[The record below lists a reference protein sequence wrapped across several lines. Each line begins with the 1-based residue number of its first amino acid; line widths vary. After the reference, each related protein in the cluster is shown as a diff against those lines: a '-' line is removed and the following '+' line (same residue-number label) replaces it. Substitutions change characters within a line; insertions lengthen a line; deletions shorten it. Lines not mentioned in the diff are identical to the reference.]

1 MARDLLT
8 RDEAGN
14 ASASE
19 VVRHWDQA
27 LIAGG
32 LVFVVLFSLLMLG
45 LWKIGAPG
53 MARLDAL
60 THGLDA
66 LRYLSTQSDMDWLPW
81 GELKREPWII
91 ARLITALLIS
101 AAISWWVGALA
112 ARPMSR
118 VRHIEGPQLLEG
130 KMAAKA
136 CGWSSHKDGWLF
148 LHPLLHL
155 RKRHWTKHAIIVGS
169 VGAGKTQIIWG
180 ILKQLVAMGKRGRK
194 CLIYD
199 VKGDYIAALP
209 QAALISPW
217 DQRSYV
223 WDIAEDLNTAQAASA
238 FAASMIPT
246 KEGDFW
252 SNASQQIIYGIVLQ
266 LIHDKQHLGKAWGWD
281 DFARTVVMDPYE
293 LKDLLQQHYPA
304 GARLMEDPSSTT
316 ALNILQTVVA
326 HTRIIQQLAD
336 AWRGEDRK
344 KISFR
349 QWSQDEWS
357 GRRQIILGAGPD
369 VDMTGR
375 YIAAIINTLIPNIIS
390 PSFPDNE
397 EGRTLVFCLDEFTS
411 LGKLNIGP
419 LIDKGRSKGCTVIL
433 GFQAHD
439 QVKEVY
445 GPNFANGLMSMVS
458 THIICQTA
466 LGETQNMLANL
477 FGRRRVAMTTH
488 SRAPGA
494 IGVSISQHEEQRQVV
509 APSVIGQEL
518 GVVKHKTWWGRPKG
532 FGIKAIV
539 SIGKDPLLLEFPGE
553 ALPKLRRTFVPAAW
567 TKGVPRREK
576 PTPVEEPLDES
587 SAPLKR
593 GMPPR
598 AKKKERQPV
607 EDGLTKLAKREGL
620 LP

>member
-1 MARDLLT
+1 MARDLYT
-8 RDEAGN
+8 RGEAGN

-27 LIAGG
+27 LISAG
-32 LVFVVLFSLLMLG
+32 LVFVALFAGLMFC
-45 LWKIGAPG
+45 LWAIGEPRMG
-53 MARLDAL
+53 RLDAL
-60 THGLDA
+60 EHGLGS

-81 GELKREPWII
+81 GELKREPWVV
-91 ARLITALLIS
+91 ARLLVALVIS
-101 AAISWWVGALA
+101 AAISWWVGVLA

-130 KMAAKA
+130 KLAAKA
-136 CGWSSHKDGWLF
+136 CQFLSHKDGWLF

-169 VGAGKTQIIWG
+169 VGAGKTQILWQY
-180 ILKQLVAMGKRGRK
+180 LKQLVAMGPRGRK

-209 QAALISPW
+209 EAILVSPW
-217 DQRSYV
+217 DRRSYV
-223 WDIAEDLNTAQAASA
+223 WDISRDLNTAQAASA
-238 FAASMIPT
+238 FASSMIPS

-252 SNASQQIIYGIVLQ
+252 SNASQQILYGIVLQ
-266 LIHDKQHLGKAWGWD
+266 LIHDKQHQGKAWGWD
-281 DFARTVVMDPYE
+281 EFAGKLVMDPYE

-326 HTRIIQQLAD
+326 HTPIIQQLAD
-336 AWRGEDRK
+336 AWRGERRR

-349 QWSQDEWS
+349 KWAQDDWA

-369 VDMTGR
+369 VDMTSR
-375 YIAAIINTLIPNIIS
+375 YVAAIINTLVPNIIS
-390 PSFPDNE
+390 PSFPDDE
-397 EGRTLVFCLDEFTS
+397 EGRTLVFVLDEFTS

-433 GFQAHD
+433 GFQAID
-439 QVKEVY
+439 QVKEIY
-445 GPNFANGLMSMVS
+445 GQNFANGLMSMVS
-458 THIICQTA
+458 THIICQSS

-494 IGVSISQHEEQRQVV
+494 MGVSVSQHEEQRQVV
-509 APSVIGQEL
+509 APSVIGHEL
-518 GVVKHKTWWGRPKG
+518 GVVLHKTWLGRVKS

-553 ALPKLRRTFVPAAW
+553 AMPKLRPSFEPAAW
-567 TKGVPRREK
+567 TKGVPKREK
-576 PTPVEEPLDES
+576 QKNEEAEEATAS
-587 SAPLKR
+587 PLKR
-593 GMPPR
+593 GLPPR
-598 AKKKERQPV
+598 KPQRAKEQV
-607 EDGLTKLAKREGL
+607 EDGLTKLARREGL